1 MSSNYRI
8 FLHFL
13 TTLDDAINVAT
24 GLRGNPHLMNRIRQ
38 SLNEQSKINV
48 SKLKKFQQSSSS
60 SSSEFRKLKIDPNSV
75 IDDVTIVAEGLRQYA
90 NYVAKHSVK
99 VDPTIKMTPTLD
111 LTTLI
116 PQSQSSV
123 MTAKEQ
129 KLKTRPMITPTMN
142 PIEPLAKQNN
152 FRRSISEPTTT
163 GGGSTF
169 RPDYM
174 AQKKSLNE
182 AAALKLSEKSRERK
196 VPANRLSRVLS
207 FGGLA
212 VSMGF
217 SAAEELAKR
226 IVVGAV
232 DNNNNNGKTEN
243 SVFAT
248 NLFLTKN
255 NAQKIVDT
263 LCQVRGAALKLGQM
277 LSIQDNEL
285 LGPEL
290 QSIFERVR
298 QSADYMPK
306 SQLEAMVR
314 HELGD
319 NWQSLFSKFD
329 MKPFAAASIGQVH
342 QAQLDDD
349 DGSLVAVKVQYPGV
363 AESIESD
370 IKNVLTIIK
379 YANIFPEGLFI
390 DHIMN
395 YAKVE
400 LAWEVDYCREA
411 QCQIRYGDLIREHS
425 YPEEN
430 LRVPRVYESLSTR
443 KVLTTELISG
453 IPIDKLDDFNET
465 SDPAVKNSVMERIL
479 RLFFRELFVFNY
491 MQTDPNWSNF
501 FYDYT
506 TDTLSLID
514 FGNCRPFSEQ
524 FVMKYREI
532 IEAAIENDRQTIL
545 DKSLEI
551 GFLTGYETE
560 MFKNAHADSVLI
572 IGEALRISDRFDF
585 SRQSVIKRI
594 NNQLPIL
601 LKHRLKPP
609 PEEIYSLHRKLS
621 GLFLLCCKLKVQVN
635 CRAIYDDVV
644 DQMIR
649 LKQQQQHQSNQ

>member
-8 FLHFL
+8 LLHFL
-13 TTLDDAINVAT
+13 TTLDDAISVAT
-24 GLRGNPHLMNRIRQ
+24 GFRGNPHLLNRIRQ
-38 SLNEQSKINV
+38 SLVEQSKIDV
-48 SKLKKFQQSSSS
+48 SKLKKFQP
-60 SSSEFRKLKIDPNSV
+60 SSELDLRQLKIDPKSV

-99 VDPTIKMTPTLD
+99 VKPMVKPPIIELPN
-111 LTTLI
+111 LI
-116 PQSQSSV
+116 PPRPSILLEEEKHITKPVVADSPRPSTTKPVINKQNPREQSSKQSDGSKFR
-123 MTAKEQ
+123 TNYS
-129 KLKTRPMITPTMN
+129 TP
-142 PIEPLAKQNN
+142 K
-152 FRRSISEPTTT
+152 RSLDEV
-163 GGGSTF
+163 
-169 RPDYM
+169 
-174 AQKKSLNE
+174 AL
-182 AAALKLSEKSRERK
+182 LKLSEKARERK
-196 VPANRLSRVLS
+196 VPANRFARVLS

-217 SAAEELAKR
+217 GAAEELAKR
-226 IVVGAV
+226 VVGAV
-232 DNNNNNGKTEN
+232 DNDKVEN
-243 SVFAT
+243 SVFST

-290 QSIFERVR
+290 QAIFERVR
-298 QSADYMPK
+298 QSADYMPE
-306 SQLEAMVR
+306 SQLVAMLSQ
-314 HELGD
+314 ELGS
-319 NWQSLFSKFD
+319 NWRSLFSKFD

-342 QAQLDDD
+342 HAQLD

-363 AESIESD
+363 ADSIESD

-411 QCQIRYGDLIREHS
+411 QCQIRYGNLIREHS
-425 YPEEN
+425 YQEEN
-430 LRVPRVYESLSTR
+430 LRVPRVYESLST
-443 KVLTTELISG
+443 KKILTTELISG
-453 IPIDKLDDFNET
+453 IPIDKLDDYAET
-465 SDPAVKNSVMERIL
+465 SDPNVKNSVMERIL

-501 FYDYT
+501 FYDYK

-524 FVMKYREI
+524 FVMKYHEI

-635 CRAIYDDVV
+635 CRAIYDDVIN
-644 DQMIR
+644 QMIK
-649 LKQQQQHQSNQ
+649 LKQSNQ

>member
-1 MSSNYRI
+1 M
-8 FLHFL
+8 
-13 TTLDDAINVAT
+13 
-24 GLRGNPHLMNRIRQ
+24 
-38 SLNEQSKINV
+38 
-48 SKLKKFQQSSSS
+48 
-60 SSSEFRKLKIDPNSV
+60 
-75 IDDVTIVAEGLRQYA
+75 AEGLRQYA

-99 VDPTIKMTPTLD
+99 VDPTIKMTPIID

-174 AQKKSLNE
+174 SQKKSLNE

-400 LAWEVDYCREA
+400 LAWEVD
-411 QCQIRYGDLIREHS
+411 
-425 YPEEN
+425 
-430 LRVPRVYESLSTR
+430 
-443 KVLTTELISG
+443 
-453 IPIDKLDDFNET
+453 
-465 SDPAVKNSVMERIL
+465 
-479 RLFFRELFVFNY
+479 
-491 MQTDPNWSNF
+491 
-501 FYDYT
+501 
-506 TDTLSLID
+506 
-514 FGNCRPFSEQ
+514 
-524 FVMKYREI
+524 
-532 IEAAIENDRQTIL
+532 
-545 DKSLEI
+545 
-551 GFLTGYETE
+551 
-560 MFKNAHADSVLI
+560 
-572 IGEALRISDRFDF
+572 
-585 SRQSVIKRI
+585 
-594 NNQLPIL
+594 
-601 LKHRLKPP
+601 
-609 PEEIYSLHRKLS
+609 
-621 GLFLLCCKLKVQVN
+621 
-635 CRAIYDDVV
+635 
-644 DQMIR
+644 
-649 LKQQQQHQSNQ
+649 